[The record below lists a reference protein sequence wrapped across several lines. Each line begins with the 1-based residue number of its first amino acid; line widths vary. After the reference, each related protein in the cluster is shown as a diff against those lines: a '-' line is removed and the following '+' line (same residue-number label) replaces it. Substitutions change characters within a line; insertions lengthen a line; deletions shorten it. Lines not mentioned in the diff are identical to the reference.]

1 MVITALT
8 RNQVARKGSWV
19 RIPPPPVDK
28 PRERFSGFLF
38 FHSPDAALCAHRENC
53 HFLCLALDI
62 FNHLLYTHIQS
73 TEDVR
78 RGTPPRVSAFVCPFL
93 YSRTYYFKEV
103 CMKKSLEELEKLIRE
118 ALEEK
123 EIIVD
128 SVTYEKNSGN
138 YNVLSVVLDK
148 LGGIDLDTVVEATNI
163 INPIVDKYDLTDDS
177 YILDVTSKERGKE
190 NE

>member
-1 MVITALT
+1 
-8 RNQVARKGSWV
+8 
-19 RIPPPPVDK
+19 
-28 PRERFSGFLF
+28 
-38 FHSPDAALCAHRENC
+38 
-53 HFLCLALDI
+53 
-62 FNHLLYTHIQS
+62 
-73 TEDVR
+73 
-78 RGTPPRVSAFVCPFL
+78 
-93 YSRTYYFKEV
+93 
-103 CMKKSLEELEKLIRE
+103 MKKSLEELEKLIKE

>member
-1 MVITALT
+1 
-8 RNQVARKGSWV
+8 
-19 RIPPPPVDK
+19 
-28 PRERFSGFLF
+28 
-38 FHSPDAALCAHRENC
+38 
-53 HFLCLALDI
+53 
-62 FNHLLYTHIQS
+62 
-73 TEDVR
+73 
-78 RGTPPRVSAFVCPFL
+78 
-93 YSRTYYFKEV
+93 
-103 CMKKSLEELEKLIRE
+103 MKKSLEELEKLIRE

-148 LGGIDLDTVVEATNI
+148 LGGIDLDMVVEATNI